1 VLDIRELR
9 RLAVHNC
16 GVAQRLNG
24 LLQHCPF
31 ISDLE
36 IHGSISN

>member
-24 LLQHCPF
+24 LLQH
-31 ISDLE
+31 
-36 IHGSISN
+36 